1 MLQGDEDA
9 ACWTQQQPPAQTR
22 EQQQRPEPGV
32 SSSGDP
38 KFLKSIQ
45 SPDAVRRSQ
54 HKVQPASRMKISRD
68 SECHEPRVVRG
79 SSEDRLGHSRNH
91 VEGCARKRNKR
102 KDTTFHDDLFDAPRQ
117 TDKHSTSWRS
127 DVPPPCL
134 GGSPVNTHGTPVLS
148 SVRRPWVAQ
157 PRPRAGAGDTQASST
172 RCGQQGRRPPSHGSG
187 AELRTTAVNDRAQ
200 AHNNPNN
207 DHSASSDRR

>member
-134 GGSPVNTHGTPVLS
+134 GGSRSTPTAHPCYLRSGGRGWLNHDHAQAQVTHKRLARDVGNKGADHPAM
-148 SVRRPWVAQ
+148 VAE
-157 PRPRAGAGDTQASST
+157 
-172 RCGQQGRRPPSHGSG
+172 PSY
-187 AELRTTAVNDRAQ
+187 ELRQ
-200 AHNNPNN
+200 
-207 DHSASSDRR
+207 